1 MEVCIDILLIS
12 VLVIGVV
19 LFIINFI
26 KIGREKQLKMISEW
40 LLLAVVQAEKEL
52 GGGTGKIKLRYV
64 YDMFIAKFKV
74 TAMLISFDQF
84 SIMVDSALDKMKDM
98 LSNNEQL
105 YNYITQPKETNE

>member
-52 GGGTGKIKLRYV
+52 GSGTGQIKLRYV
-64 YDMFIAKFKV
+64 YDMFITKFKYL
-74 TAMLISFDQF
+74 AFCISFEHF
-84 SIMVDSALDKMKDM
+84 SSLVDGALDKMKEM
-98 LSNNEQL
+98 LSDNTKLQ
-105 YNYITQPKETNE
+105 NYIEGVNKNI